1 MSSTNPQTITVDG
14 ITLTLLIERKRV
26 KNINARL
33 RESTLSISVPLQ
45 TPQATLDQVIPDL
58 ARRLVRRVRARQ
70 VNAEED
76 ALALAHKVAAR
87 FPNRPGVAHVEF
99 VTTQQA
105 RWGSYSSA
113 TRTIRLNAALREM
126 PRWVL
131 EAVVAHELAHVTHH
145 DHGAGFWKLLRSV
158 YFLPSLVSPV
168 IVGSLFVYILA
179 YEGLFNASLKLVGLK
194 ELAIDWLGD
203 PQQQVTL
210 PNFGLRPATTEPTQA
225 NDLFRVA
232 IQYGIS
238 FTPDYGQAVQAPA
251 VNDVKGLIQWV
262 TNNP

>member
-1 MSSTNPQTITVDG
+1 MSFECGGGAGAAWPPRTPSEYDLLMHKSVDYDHPSILAASPPPTLIAFVYNARMSSTAPQSITIDG
-14 ITLTLLIERKRV
+14 VTLTLLIERKRV

-33 RESTLSISVPLQ
+33 RETTLSVSVPLH

-58 ARRLVRRVRARQ
+58 ARRLMRRVRARQ

-87 FPNRPGVAHVEF
+87 FPNRPAVTHVEF

-131 EAVVAHELAHVTHH
+131 EAVVAHELAHITHH
-145 DHGAGFWKLLRSV
+145 NHGAGFWKLLRSV
-158 YFLPSLVSPV
+158 CPDTDRADAFLAGVS
-168 IVGSLFVYILA
+168 
-179 YEGLFNASLKLVGLK
+179 
-194 ELAIDWLGD
+194 WLGRRWEA
-203 PQQQVTL
+203 L
-210 PNFGLRPATTEPTQA
+210 PPVERALLTRASGCVDEGTRDEE
-225 NDLFRVA
+225 
-232 IQYGIS
+232 IGE
-238 FTPDYGQAVQAPA
+238 
-251 VNDVKGLIQWV
+251 
-262 TNNP
+262 